1 MKGLVTR
8 ITYVK
13 YENPST
19 YFSKVLAKV
28 KVISQVQKSPRPK
41 GRGYW
46 YPRKVFQQIN
56 AFVKYTHLNVLVST
70 V

>member
-13 YENPST
+13 YEIPST
-19 YFSKVLAKV
+19 YFSNVLAKV

-41 GRGYW
+41 GQGYW
-46 YPRKVFQQIN
+46 YPMKGLSTKN
-56 AFVKYTHLNVLVST
+56 AFVKYTHLNALVST